1 MKTEPEREE
10 AGEDTEGEGEVREEG
25 APPEHSGCREKGGLR
40 AV

>member
-10 AGEDTEGEGEVREEG
+10 AGEDTEGEVREEG
-25 APPEHSGCREKGGLR
+25 APPELSGCREKGGLR